1 MDTSSDNQ
9 QLVHILQA
17 AYSGELA
24 AAYAY
29 RGHWKSLSS
38 PLERERIQQ
47 IENEEWVHREKV
59 GLMLARLG
67 AAPVKTREVRMLVI
81 GRAIGLSCHFIGWFL
96 PMYFAGRIE
105 NSNVKEYE
113 SAAFHACKLGLIE
126 FESELRIMAS
136 VEKEHEIF
144 FMQMVA
150 GHRLLPLMRT
160 IFKWGQIKEG
170 EINKDEINK
179 TKTAASSAD

>member
-1 MDTSSDNQ
+1 MLEARDMDSSHDYQ
-9 QLVHILQA
+9 QLVRILQA

-24 AAYAY
+24 AANAY

-38 PLERERIQQ
+38 PVEREKIQQ
-47 IENEEWVHREKV
+47 IEDEEWLHRDKV

-67 AAPVKTREVRMLVI
+67 ARPVKTRELRMHVI

-105 NSNVKEYE
+105 NRNVKEYE
-113 SAAFHACKLGLIE
+113 SAAFHACRLGLIE
-126 FESELRIMAS
+126 FESDLRIMAS
-136 VEKEHEIF
+136 VEAEHEIF
-144 FMQMVA
+144 FLKTVT

-160 IFKWGQIKEG
+160 IFKWGQ
-170 EINKDEINK
+170 DEM
-179 TKTAASSAD
+179 TKAKAATSSAD